1 MQLASADSWRMR
13 GILSH
18 GVEKTMLLFAAVKSG
33 SMREACKFLWKWN
46 VSRGNPD

>member
-18 GVEKTMLLFAAVKSG
+18 GGEKNMLLFAAVKSG
-33 SMREACKFLWKWN
+33 SMREACKFLWKWY
-46 VSRGNPD
+46 VSRANPD